1 MELLNSIYNSTS
13 SRRVLLL
20 LLCSLT
26 SFAQYNTPF
35 KKNLFT
41 LNFSFQCQGMKQL
54 SDTTIRWLLFHTQ
67 IMLPP
72 YSTIFVHHHSSF
84 YFLCKK
90 LSQIYVDFSDNKH
103 SSKKCYFRKKKK
115 KEIQSAVWI
124 WKQMGTTIRKKRLHE
139 QHTSISP
146 FLVTNEVAQVKLS
159 HLEKEFPL
167 REIPQNKSALC
178 WHFQKALTGKE
189 IFHGSYQ
196 KQELVRY

>member
-26 SFAQYNTPF
+26 SLAQYNTPL

-54 SDTTIRWLLFHTQ
+54 SDTTMRWLLFHTQ
-67 IMLPP
+67 IMLPA

-115 KEIQSAVWI
+115 KGNS
-124 WKQMGTTIRKKRLHE
+124 KCCLNMKTNGNNHKKKKAAWTAH
-139 QHTSISP
+139 QHQPILSNEWGSTS
-146 FLVTNEVAQVKLS
+146 
-159 HLEKEFPL
+159 
-167 REIPQNKSALC
+167 
-178 WHFQKALTGKE
+178 
-189 IFHGSYQ
+189 
-196 KQELVRY
+196 